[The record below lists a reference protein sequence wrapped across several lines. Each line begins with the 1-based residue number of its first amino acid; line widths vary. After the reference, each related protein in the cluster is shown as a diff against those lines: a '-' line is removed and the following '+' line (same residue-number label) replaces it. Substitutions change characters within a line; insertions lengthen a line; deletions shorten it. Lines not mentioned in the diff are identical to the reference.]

1 MTNEVSS
8 TSPFG
13 CLSVLTCSFWMQ
25 RHDLESEN
33 KKLKQDLNDLRRSL
47 SSENS
52 HLMPPAPGSLPYN
65 ILLDQLN
72 SSNEEL
78 EMRKE
83 EVLLLHSHMVRQD
96 ALKHKVR

>member
-1 MTNEVSS
+1 MSP

-13 CLSVLTCSFWMQ
+13 LFSVLACSFSTQ
-25 RHDLESEN
+25 RHDLESDN
-33 KKLKQDLNDLRRSL
+33 KKLKQDLNDLRKSL

-52 HLMPPAPGSLPYN
+52 HLMPPAPGSLPYS

-72 SSNEEL
+72 SSNDEL

-83 EVLLLHSHMVRQD
+83 EVLLLQSHMVRQD
-96 ALKHKVR
+96 ARKHRVG

>member
-1 MTNEVSS
+1 
-8 TSPFG
+8 
-13 CLSVLTCSFWMQ
+13 MQ

-33 KKLKQDLNDLRRSL
+33 KKLRQDLNDLRKSL

-52 HLMPPAPGSLPYN
+52 HMMPPAPGSLPYN
-65 ILLDQLN
+65 TLLDQLN

-96 ALKHKVR
+96 ALKHRVR

>member
-1 MTNEVSS
+1 MFP

-13 CLSVLTCSFWMQ
+13 LFGVLACSFSTQ

-33 KKLKQDLNDLRRSL
+33 KKLKQDLNDLRKSL

-52 HLMPPAPGSLPYN
+52 HLMPPAPGSLPYS

-83 EVLLLHSHMVRQD
+83 EVLLLQSHMVRQD
-96 ALKHKVR
+96 ALKHPVG

>member
-1 MTNEVSS
+1 MTR
-8 TSPFG
+8 
-13 CLSVLTCSFWMQ
+13 SFSFFQ

-33 KKLKQDLNDLRRSL
+33 KKLKQDLKDLRTSL
-47 SSENS
+47 SGEDD
-52 HLMPPAPGSLPYN
+52 HLLPPAPGSLPYKT
-65 ILLDQLN
+65 LLDQLN

-96 ALKHKVR
+96 ALKHRVR